1 MSVDRMGNEKDVSAA
16 RGQWGHPIEFVLS
29 SLGYAVGLGNVWR
42 FPYLVFMN
50 GGGKYYYHIASP
62 TLWNFIPLLH
72 MLPIGNM

>member
-1 MSVDRMGNEKDVSAA
+1 MSIVDSTMGNEQDVA

-50 GGGKYYYHIASP
+50 GGGKYYCHNYSP
-62 TLWNFIPLLH
+62 KLWNFIDYCR
-72 MLPIGNM
+72 I